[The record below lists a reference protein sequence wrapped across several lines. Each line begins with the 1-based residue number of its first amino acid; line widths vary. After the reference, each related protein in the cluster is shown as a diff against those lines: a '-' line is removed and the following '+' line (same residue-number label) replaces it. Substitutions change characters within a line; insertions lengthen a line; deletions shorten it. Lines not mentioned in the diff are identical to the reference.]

1 MRTKALAA
9 LFVLASSIFGG
20 ASAYADIFNEGNAGN
35 VQEGD
40 NDNDT
45 DQSGSASSGD
55 AVVGQVGGVVSS
67 GDTSV
72 DATNRTQDSEAG
84 SGDVE
89 GTNLVNSVTGNNFG
103 ATCPLAA
110 DIGAA
115 QCPLADVANTGSAAN
130 VHEGDNSTAASQAA
144 TAVSGDAVA
153 GQVFGVVTSGSAD
166 LVLANT
172 TLDTDATSGDADF
185 DNVAL
190 IETENKALE
199 PGCCNIPGVDL
210 LATTASADLAI

>member
-1 MRTKALAA
+1 MKRLLAGLFFVVALT
-9 LFVLASSIFGG
+9 ASP
-20 ASAYADIFNEGNAGN
+20 SAYADIDNSGDAGN

-40 NDNDT
+40 NSTDT
-45 DQSGSASSGD
+45 DQDGESTSGD
-55 AVVGQVGGVVSS
+55 AIVGQVAGVVSS

-72 DATNRTQDSEAG
+72 DATNRTEDAEAT

-89 GTNLVNSVTGNNFG
+89 GSNLINSVTGNNFG
-103 ATCPLAA
+103 ATCPLLA
-110 DIGAA
+110 DISAA
-115 QCPLADVANTGSAAN
+115 QCPFADIVNAGSAGN
-130 VHEGDNSTAASQAA
+130 LHEGDNSTATDQAA

-166 LVLANT
+166 VVVANT
-172 TLDTDATSGDADF
+172 TLDVDITSGDANF

-190 IETENKALE
+190 IETENKSLE

-210 LATTASADLAI
+210 LRATASSDLAI